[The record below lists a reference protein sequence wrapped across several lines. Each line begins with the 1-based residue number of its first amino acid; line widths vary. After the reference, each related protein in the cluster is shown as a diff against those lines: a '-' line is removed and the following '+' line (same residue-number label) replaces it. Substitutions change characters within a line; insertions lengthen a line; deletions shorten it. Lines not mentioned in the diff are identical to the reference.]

1 MEKPNECHAF
11 LCVREVKIN
20 FKVRHFS
27 VLPFSGKE
35 LLYFKVSRV
44 LPFVTLIKKAKI

>member
-11 LCVREVKIN
+11 LCVRKVKIN
-20 FKVRHFS
+20 FKVGHFS

-35 LLYFKVSRV
+35 LLYFNVSKI
-44 LPFVTLIKKAKI
+44 LPFVTLIKEAKM